1 MYFTTK
7 RTPLQRRPIVS
18 GNFMGTAEIQTVT
31 MEDRKGDMELH
42 NVNSTIKDVFDIAGL
57 LDVLTIK

>member
-1 MYFTTK
+1 
-7 RTPLQRRPIVS
+7 
-18 GNFMGTAEIQTVT
+18 MGTAEIQTVT